1 MRSAIRKPQIHIY
14 LVRSGEELQ
23 FSGVQKRFLHGGT
36 NSDICIAWSLVLRLS
51 HRPDKSKS
59 AC

>member
-1 MRSAIRKPQIHIY
+1 MRSAIRKPQIRTY
-14 LVRSGEELQ
+14 LVSSGEELQ

-36 NSDICIAWSLVLRLS
+36 TSDMNIAWNLVLRLS
-51 HRPDKSKS
+51 HRPDKSNS